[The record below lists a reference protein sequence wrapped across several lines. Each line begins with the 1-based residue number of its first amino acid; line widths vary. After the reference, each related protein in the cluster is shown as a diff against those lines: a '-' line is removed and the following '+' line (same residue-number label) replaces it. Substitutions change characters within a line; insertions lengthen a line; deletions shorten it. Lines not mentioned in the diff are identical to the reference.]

1 MNMPLTSGLFA
12 ARSLEAENGMPGG
25 PERAALLVG
34 AAASVFEVDP
44 DALRPSSDTTK
55 RDSRGHVAV
64 ARIQA
69 RMAVVEIG
77 TRLRVA
83 TRRELLD
90 AMGLELK
97 RYPHGCA
104 SEQRFRGQI
113 ATSKELAGQL
123 DEIERRYIRLRMQSD
138 TPMPAKEVA
147 AVAST
152 APKRKQDG
160 PFTMYGS
167 RGVSRSRLEQLYR
180 EGWKIPRLATLY
192 GIDEV
197 ELYGLLGAV
206 VR

>member
-12 ARSLEAENGMPGG
+12 ARNVEAEDCMPGG

-34 AAASVFEVDP
+34 AASSVLEVEP
-44 DALRPSSDTTK
+44 DTLRPSSESAK
-55 RDSRGHVAV
+55 RDGRGHVAV

-69 RMAVVEIG
+69 RMAVIEIG

-83 TRRELLD
+83 TRRDLLN

-104 SEQRFRGQI
+104 SEQRFRSQI
-113 ATSKELAGQL
+113 ATSRELSGQI
-123 DEIERRYIRLRMQSD
+123 DEIERRYIRLRMQSG
-138 TPMPAKEVA
+138 TPMPAKEIA
-147 AVAST
+147 AATST
-152 APKRKQDG
+152 APKKKQTG
-160 PFTMYGS
+160 PFSMYGT
-167 RGVSRSRLEQLYR
+167 RGVSKSKLEQLYR